1 MSPEREFVL
10 GVDLDGVCAEFYA
23 GLRPIAAEWLDVDEA
38 CLPLEV
44 SWGLEEWG
52 VPQAPGGYEDLHR
65 FAVTQ
70 RDLFR
75 TLRPLHGCPAALRRL
90 SKAGIRIRIITHR
103 LVIKHFHNR
112 AIEQTVEWLD
122 NHGIPYWDLCFMRD
136 KGAVGA
142 DLYLEDSPAN
152 IQALRSRGCP
162 VIVFE
167 NSTNRSFAPPR
178 AANWEQAYAQV
189 LERYERWRA
198 CPGQESAPP

>member
-1 MSPEREFVL
+1 MSPEHEFVL

-38 CLPLEV
+38 SLPMEV

-75 TLRPLHGCPAALRRL
+75 TLRPLRGCPSALRRL

-122 NHGIPYWDLCFMRD
+122 HHGIPYWDLCFMRD

-152 IQALRSRGCP
+152 IEALRSRGCP

-167 NSTNRSFAPPR
+167 NSTNRTCVPPR
-178 AANWEQAYAQV
+178 AADWDQAYAQV
-189 LERYERWRA
+189 LERYGRWRA
-198 CPGQESAPP
+198 CPAQPPAAP

>member
-1 MSPEREFVL
+1 
-10 GVDLDGVCAEFYA
+10 VCADFYA
-23 GLRPIAAEWLDVDEA
+23 GMRRVAAEWLGVDA
-38 CLPLEV
+38 ATLPAEV

-75 TLRPLHGCPAALRRL
+75 TLQPLPGCPLALRRL

-103 LVIKHFHNR
+103 LVIKYFHTR
-112 AIEQTVEWLD
+112 AIEQTVWWLD
-122 NHGIPYWDLCFMRD
+122 HHGIPYWDLCLMRD

-152 IQALRSRGCP
+152 IDALRRRGCE
-162 VIVFE
+162 VIVFG
-167 NSTNRSFAPPR
+167 NSTNRHCAPPR
-178 AANWEQAYAQV
+178 AADWDQAYALV
-189 LERYERWRA
+189 LARYARWRA
-198 CPGQESAPP
+198 AAEPHRPAPPTPGGGQT

>member
-1 MSPEREFVL
+1 MAPEREFVL

-23 GLRPIAAEWLDVDEA
+23 GLRPIAAEWLDADEA
-38 CLPLEV
+38 DLPAEV

-75 TLRPLHGCPAALRRL
+75 KLQPVRGCPGALRRL

-122 NHGIPYWDLCFMRD
+122 YHGIPYWDICFMRD

-167 NSTNRSFAPPR
+167 NSTNRGCAPPR
-178 AANWEQAYAQV
+178 AADWEQVYAQV
-189 LERYERWRA
+189 LERYEQWRA
-198 CPGQESAPP
+198 HPGHGPPPP